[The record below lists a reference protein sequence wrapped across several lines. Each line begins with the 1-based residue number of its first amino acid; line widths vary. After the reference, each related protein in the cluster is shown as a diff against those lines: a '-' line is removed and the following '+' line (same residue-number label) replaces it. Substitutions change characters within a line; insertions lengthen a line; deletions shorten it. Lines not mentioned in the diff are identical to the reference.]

1 MNTSKKCTR
10 CLDSAEWKDGEL
22 RCSKCGQ
29 LIAIRYKIG
38 EEVTIYTFQKFRASR
53 KEIEGREDSK
63 IITKGGGLL
72 GDISL
77 SEFADLVRDF
87 RSDENNLFPLQ
98 GGEGRVSENFE
109 SEDPSEFL
117 QVDDLKD
124 NTY

>member
-1 MNTSKKCTR
+1 M
-10 CLDSAEWKDGEL
+10 DSAEWKDGEL
-22 RCSKCGQ
+22 RCSECGQ

-38 EEVTIYTFQKFRASR
+38 EEVHPYIFQKFMANR
-53 KEIEGREDSK
+53 KEIEGRKDTYSIAEERD
-63 IITKGGGLL
+63 LL
-72 GDISL
+72 GNVTF